1 MPSIKDVA
9 RLAGVAPITV
19 SRVINDSGYVADKTR
34 KKVED
39 AIEALGYVPNRVAR
53 SLRSKQT
60 NTLALV
66 LTDITN
72 PFWTTIAR
80 GVEDVA
86 SQEGFSVVLCNTDEN
101 EAKEHNYVQVLLQ
114 KQVDGFLLVPA
125 NSTSRSIGL
134 IQKQQVPLVVLDRTV
149 PNEVDTV
156 KSDSVDGA
164 YRLTQH
170 LLDQGHRYLAML
182 SGPREVSTAVDRVK
196 GYKQALADF
205 ASTDGDGAVRT
216 LHAPMVLYGEFTQRG
231 GYAMMQR
238 LLTLAPV
245 PTAVF
250 AANNFIAI
258 GAFRALREA
267 GLRVPADIALVAF
280 DDLPLTFMLAPF
292 LTVAAQSVYERGRR
306 AAELLLRRLVEE
318 DHGPP
323 TEILMPVEIIIR
335 QSSARRIG
343 EPEAKTVRQRVKE
356 ETTNERSYEDDLS

>member
-1 MPSIKDVA
+1 MPTIKDVA
-9 RLAGVAPITV
+9 KLAGVAPITV
-19 SRVINDSGYVADKTR
+19 SRVINDAGYVSDKTR

-86 SQEGFSVVLCNTDEN
+86 SQEGFSFVLCNTDEN
-101 EAKEHNYVQVLLQ
+101 EAKERNYVQVLLQ

-134 IQKQQVPLVVLDRTV
+134 IQKQQVPLVVLDRRV

-164 YRLTQH
+164 YRLTKH

-182 SGPREVSTAVDRVK
+182 SGPREVSTAVDRVR
-196 GYKQALADF
+196 GYRQALADF
-205 ASTDGDGAVRT
+205 ASSQDDGAVST
-216 LHAPMVLYGEFTQRG
+216 LHAPMVLYGEFTQQG
-231 GYAMMQR
+231 GYAMMQQV
-238 LLTLAPV
+238 LEMDSP

-267 GLRVPADIALVAF
+267 GMRVPEDIALVAF
-280 DDLPLTFMLAPF
+280 DDLPLTFMVAPF
-292 LTVAAQSVYERGRR
+292 LTVAAQSVYEMGRC
-306 AAELLLRRLVEE
+306 AAQLLLRRLAEE
-318 DHGPP
+318 NYGPP
-323 TEILMPVEIIIR
+323 TEILLPVEIIIR
-335 QSSARRIG
+335 QSSAHRIG
-343 EPEAKTVRQRVKE
+343 EPEKETGRKTVN
-356 ETTNERSYEDDLS
+356 ETANE